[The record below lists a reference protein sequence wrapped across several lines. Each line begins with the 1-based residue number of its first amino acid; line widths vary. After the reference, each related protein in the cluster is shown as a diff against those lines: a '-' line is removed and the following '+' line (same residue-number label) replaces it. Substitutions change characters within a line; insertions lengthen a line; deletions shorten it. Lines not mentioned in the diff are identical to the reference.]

1 MRRICAL
8 LSAAILVVVLSPLP
22 AVAAEN
28 PEREGAFS
36 AVSKT
41 GTFDVE
47 AIARLARA
55 IDNKQQAGRSS
66 GATSNNANAPT
77 GPITLERYVY
87 SCPGN
92 SYSLTPAV
100 NVPCEASFQF
110 CPPGQRQFYRYATTI
125 TGIQAV
131 PGPGPAWVLNG
142 VLCLPVGAGDP
153 AAPDAA
159 PVPVVTLADF
169 RSLPLPAA
177 QPTIQPTG
185 GQALIRMR
193 TNAYVDPDS
202 TAPQMFDITL
212 LGTPVQVRATPATY
226 TWDYGDG
233 SDPVTTDDPGA
244 PYPDLTTWHEYERP
258 GAVAITLTTTYT
270 GQYSVAGGPYLDIPG
285 TVDITSA
292 PVPLELL
299 RATNRLTG

>member
-1 MRRICAL
+1 MKRFLTSL
-8 LSAAILVVVLSPLP
+8 LLAFATLTLLPPSASATNEPTEEGNITGVSRAGTIDVWSVRERTGVSPRAQQKQARP
-22 AVAAEN
+22 A
-28 PEREGAFS
+28 
-36 AVSKT
+36 
-41 GTFDVE
+41 
-47 AIARLARA
+47 
-55 IDNKQQAGRSS
+55 SS
-66 GATSNNANAPT
+66 APT
-77 GPITLERYVY
+77 GPLTLERYVY

-92 SYSLTPAV
+92 TYSLTPAV
-100 NVPCEASFQF
+100 NVPCETSFQF
-110 CPPGQRQFYRYATTI
+110 CPPGQRQFYRYTTTV

-131 PGPGPAWVLNG
+131 PGPGPGWILNG
-142 VLCLPVGAGDP
+142 VVCLPVGAGDP

-177 QPTIQPTG
+177 RPTIQPTG

-193 TNAYVDPDS
+193 TNTYVDPDS
-202 TAPQMFDITL
+202 TAPQTFDITL
-212 LGTPVQVRATPATY
+212 LGTPVQVRATPVNY

-258 GAVAITLTTTYT
+258 GDVAITLTTTYT
-270 GQYSVAGGPYLDIPG
+270 GQYSVAGGLYLNIPG